1 MAPKHHI
8 KQVILKKATSPK
20 PKASGV
26 PEPAFPPKASSASS
40 SARPSSRLD
49 ASEKMSVEV
58 KEPKPNPLM
67 KAYHHKKPSDPA
79 DVVSLYDCDTLVLG
93 RVGEAEYLSDD
104 EKTVLPFIG
113 VYHGHGLWNRRPMW
127 KSAELGGDNIGLA
140 PDRTCFL
147 WYCQLYDV
155 YCLSS
160 SPQSDKSLSEPS
172 FDWSTT
178 RTLAWCSCDLKSFW
192 CPWNAEAVSSVLGWR
207 TCYGFL
213 VDKMIDY
220 VNVSLELQELK
231 EQAQDAQDAQDA
243 EEAKEVDA
251 EEAQEPQDL
260 EVEMEGDEPSTSAA
274 ADSPWATINP
284 LPEPVFPGSFPPPPA
299 SPAPPGVPVI
309 GCVPK
314 AGFPA
319 TATRPLLK
327 TGSKPHLVALAVAV
341 KMGDMARA
349 NYLIDLFLDCI

>member
-1 MAPKHHI
+1 MAPKHPI
-8 KQVILKKATSPK
+8 KQVILKKAAAPK

-26 PEPAFPPKASSASS
+26 PEPAFPPKASS

-49 ASEKMSVEV
+49 AAEKIASEV
-58 KEPKPNPLM
+58 KDPKPNPLM

-79 DVVSLYDCDTLVLG
+79 DVVSLHDCDTLVLG
-93 RVGEAEYLSDD
+93 RVGESQDLSDD
-104 EKTVLPFIG
+104 EKCVLPYIG

-140 PDRTCFL
+140 PERTCFL

-207 TCYGFL
+207 TCYTFL
-213 VDKMIDY
+213 CDKMIDY

-231 EQAQDAQDAQDA
+231 EQAEEAQQAMDAQDAQDVDD
-243 EEAKEVDA
+243 EEAKETQDVDD
-251 EEAQEPQDL
+251 EQEQ
-260 EVEMEGDEPSTSAA
+260 EEPSTSVGLPSIPYLHQSCQAA
-274 ADSPWATINP
+274 FHHH
-284 LPEPVFPGSFPPPPA
+284 LHLQHHPV
-299 SPAPPGVPVI
+299 
-309 GCVPK
+309 
-314 AGFPA
+314 
-319 TATRPLLK
+319 
-327 TGSKPHLVALAVAV
+327 
-341 KMGDMARA
+341 
-349 NYLIDLFLDCI
+349 DLSLDV